1 MHERYFQCILFIFL
15 YFKCY
20 FCNSDAVATHTQSVL
35 LRKVVWRQKWI
46 VKARVLA
53 NRVSKGGYRMPIYQK
68 ILVFKNCNLSLKNH
82 WNLVVWRCS
91 GGSREG
97 PRGTCH
103 PPPPALIFR
112 PNSGP
117 KGQNNFFLETGAP
130 LWMTTPSPLSQ
141 GLYPAL
147 SCTYIIL
154 VAILLIIGQLID
166 RFSVSVFPYALILQ
180 GTR

>member
-1 MHERYFQCILFIFL
+1 MPRRIWLILGVQEPVKLTGNVKRFFRMND
-15 YFKCY
+15 
-20 FCNSDAVATHTQSVL
+20 FCTSDAIASHTQSVL

-103 PPPPALIFR
+103 PPPPPLLFLDQTQARRAKTIFFWRLEPPSGWPPPPPPYLKVCIRHWVVLI
-112 PNSGP
+112 SS
-117 KGQNNFFLETGAP
+117 
-130 LWMTTPSPLSQ
+130 W
-141 GLYPAL
+141 
-147 SCTYIIL
+147 
-154 VAILLIIGQLID
+154 
-166 RFSVSVFPYALILQ
+166 
-180 GTR
+180 

>member
-68 ILVFKNCNLSLKNH
+68 ILVFKNCNLSFKNH

-103 PPPPALIFR
+103 PPPPLLFLDQTQARRAKTIFFGRLEPPSGWPPPPPYLKVCIRHWVVLI
-112 PNSGP
+112 SS
-117 KGQNNFFLETGAP
+117 
-130 LWMTTPSPLSQ
+130 W
-141 GLYPAL
+141 
-147 SCTYIIL
+147 
-154 VAILLIIGQLID
+154 
-166 RFSVSVFPYALILQ
+166 
-180 GTR
+180 